1 MPDGEC
7 VTAIGSML
15 DQLVTSH
22 GLGHLSRFLISGAYY
37 KAEQFL
43 FRTWSMITTMPT
55 TKTD

>member
-22 GLGHLSRFLISGAYY
+22 GLGHLSRLLLPGAYY

-43 FRTWSMITTMPT
+43 F
-55 TKTD
+55 